1 MIQLKT
7 PYTHIERAIPI
18 TGTLQIEIASQQ
30 TYKDAIVYQIE
41 DFIVDENGA
50 KRLINSRQKRVENA
64 EVNQLEQA
72 VELYGNFDGLSKVDA
87 EWAKA
92 KIGLLLFVQNDL
104 VDGVHTIYGQ
114 LPNDWV
120 SLSEN
125 NFNLQSNDRVYFIHH
140 RFNTYFLF
148 DNSQLLV
155 R

>member
-1 MIQLKT
+1 MIKLKT

-18 TGTLQIEIASQQ
+18 TGTLLIEIASWQ

-64 EVNQLEQA
+64 EVNQLAQA

-104 VDGVHTIYGQ
+104 VDSVNTIYGQ
-114 LPNDWV
+114 LPNDWE
-120 SLSEN
+120 LC
-125 NFNLQSNDRVYFIHH
+125 LD
-140 RFNTYFLF
+140 
-148 DNSQLLV
+148 
-155 R
+155 

>member
-18 TGTLQIEIASQQ
+18 TGTLRIEIASWQ

-72 VELYGNFDGLSKVDA
+72 IELYGNFDGLSKVDA

-104 VDGVHTIYGQ
+104 VDSVNTIYGQ
-114 LPNDWV
+114 LPNDWELC
-120 SLSEN
+120 S
-125 NFNLQSNDRVYFIHH
+125 D
-140 RFNTYFLF
+140 
-148 DNSQLLV
+148 
-155 R
+155 

>member
-18 TGTLQIEIASQQ
+18 TGTLLIEIASWQ

-50 KRLINSRQKRVENA
+50 KRLINSRQRRVENA
-64 EVNQLEQA
+64 EVNQLAQA

-104 VDGVHTIYGQ
+104 VDSVNTIYGQ
-114 LPNDWV
+114 LPNDWELC
-120 SLSEN
+120 S
-125 NFNLQSNDRVYFIHH
+125 D
-140 RFNTYFLF
+140 
-148 DNSQLLV
+148 
-155 R
+155 

>member
-1 MIQLKT
+1 MEEFKTKFMIQLKT
-7 PYTHIERAIPI
+7 PYTHIERAIQI
-18 TGTLQIEIASQQ
+18 TGTLLIEIASWQ

-50 KRLINSRQKRVENA
+50 KRLINLRQKRVENA

-104 VDGVHTIYGQ
+104 VDSVNTIYGQ
-114 LPNDWV
+114 LPNDWELC
-120 SLSEN
+120 S
-125 NFNLQSNDRVYFIHH
+125 D
-140 RFNTYFLF
+140 
-148 DNSQLLV
+148 
-155 R
+155 

>member
-18 TGTLQIEIASQQ
+18 TGTLLIEIASWQ

-72 VELYGNFDGLSKVDA
+72 VELYGNFNELSKVDA

-92 KIGLLLFVQNDL
+92 KIGLFLFVQNDL
-104 VDGVHTIYGQ
+104 VDSVNTIYGQ
-114 LPNDWV
+114 LPNDWELC
-120 SLSEN
+120 S
-125 NFNLQSNDRVYFIHH
+125 D
-140 RFNTYFLF
+140 
-148 DNSQLLV
+148 
-155 R
+155 

>member
-18 TGTLQIEIASQQ
+18 TGTLLIEIASWQ

-104 VDGVHTIYGQ
+104 VDTEHTIYGK
-114 LPNDWV
+114 LPNDWELC
-120 SLSEN
+120 S
-125 NFNLQSNDRVYFIHH
+125 D
-140 RFNTYFLF
+140 
-148 DNSQLLV
+148 
-155 R
+155 

>member
-7 PYTHIERAIPI
+7 PYTHIDRAIPI
-18 TGTLQIEIASQQ
+18 TGTLQIEIASWQVM
-30 TYKDAIVYQIE
+30 KDATIYQIE

-64 EVNQLEQA
+64 EVNQLAQA

-104 VDGVHTIYGQ
+104 VDSVNTIYGQ
-114 LPNDWV
+114 LPNDWE
-120 SLSEN
+120 LC
-125 NFNLQSNDRVYFIHH
+125 
-140 RFNTYFLF
+140 
-148 DNSQLLV
+148 
-155 R
+155 

>member
-18 TGTLQIEIASQQ
+18 TGTLLIEIASWR
-30 TYKDAIVYQIE
+30 TYKDAVVYQIE
-41 DFIVDENGA
+41 DYIVDENGA

-72 VELYGNFDGLSKVDA
+72 VELYGHFDGLSKVDA

-104 VDGVHTIYGQ
+104 VDSVNTIYGQ
-114 LPNDWV
+114 LPNDWE
-120 SLSEN
+120 LC
-125 NFNLQSNDRVYFIHH
+125 LD
-140 RFNTYFLF
+140 
-148 DNSQLLV
+148 
-155 R
+155 

>member
-18 TGTLQIEIASQQ
+18 TGTLQIEIASWQ
-30 TYKDAIVYQIE
+30 TYKDAVVYEIE

-64 EVNQLEQA
+64 EVNQLAQA

-92 KIGLLLFVQNDL
+92 KVGLLLFVQNDL
-104 VDGVHTIYGQ
+104 VDSINTIYGQ
-114 LPNDWV
+114 LPNDWELC
-120 SLSEN
+120 S
-125 NFNLQSNDRVYFIHH
+125 D
-140 RFNTYFLF
+140 
-148 DNSQLLV
+148 
-155 R
+155 

>member
-18 TGTLQIEIASQQ
+18 TGTLLIEIASWQ

-92 KIGLLLFVQNDL
+92 KIGLFLFVQNDL
-104 VDGVHTIYGQ
+104 VDSVNTIYGQ
-114 LPNDWV
+114 LPNDWELC
-120 SLSEN
+120 S
-125 NFNLQSNDRVYFIHH
+125 D
-140 RFNTYFLF
+140 
-148 DNSQLLV
+148 
-155 R
+155 

>member
-1 MIQLKT
+1 MIKLKT

-18 TGTLQIEIASQQ
+18 TGTLQIEIASWQ
-30 TYKDAIVYQIE
+30 TYKDAVVYQIE

-64 EVNQLEQA
+64 EVNQLAQA

-104 VDGVHTIYGQ
+104 VDSVNTIYGQ
-114 LPNDWV
+114 LPNNWELCSD
-120 SLSEN
+120 
-125 NFNLQSNDRVYFIHH
+125 
-140 RFNTYFLF
+140 
-148 DNSQLLV
+148 
-155 R
+155 

>member
-18 TGTLQIEIASQQ
+18 TGTLIIEIASWQ

-50 KRLINSRQKRVENA
+50 KFLINSRQKRVENV
-64 EVNQLEQA
+64 EVNQLAQA
-72 VELYGNFDGLSKVDA
+72 VDLYGNFDGLSKVDA

-104 VDGVHTIYGQ
+104 VDSVNTIYGQ
-114 LPNDWV
+114 LPNDWE
-120 SLSEN
+120 LC
-125 NFNLQSNDRVYFIHH
+125 LD
-140 RFNTYFLF
+140 
-148 DNSQLLV
+148 
-155 R
+155 

>member
-1 MIQLKT
+1 MIKLKT

-18 TGTLQIEIASQQ
+18 TGTLLIEIASWQ

-104 VDGVHTIYGQ
+104 VDSVNTIYGQ
-114 LPNDWV
+114 LPNDWELC
-120 SLSEN
+120 S
-125 NFNLQSNDRVYFIHH
+125 D
-140 RFNTYFLF
+140 
-148 DNSQLLV
+148 
-155 R
+155 

>member
-1 MIQLKT
+1 MIQLKN

-18 TGTLQIEIASQQ
+18 TGTLLIEIASWQ
-30 TYKDAIVYQIE
+30 TYKDAIIYKIE

-104 VDGVHTIYGQ
+104 VDTEHTIYGK
-114 LPNDWV
+114 LPNDWELC
-120 SLSEN
+120 S
-125 NFNLQSNDRVYFIHH
+125 D
-140 RFNTYFLF
+140 
-148 DNSQLLV
+148 
-155 R
+155 

>member
-18 TGTLQIEIASQQ
+18 TGTLLIEIALWQ

-64 EVNQLEQA
+64 EVNQLAQA

-104 VDGVHTIYGQ
+104 VDSVNTIYGQ
-114 LPNDWV
+114 LPNDWE
-120 SLSEN
+120 LCM
-125 NFNLQSNDRVYFIHH
+125 
-140 RFNTYFLF
+140 
-148 DNSQLLV
+148 
-155 R
+155 

>member
-1 MIQLKT
+1 MGAKLGNMIQLKT

-18 TGTLQIEIASQQ
+18 TGTLQIEIASWQ

-104 VDGVHTIYGQ
+104 VDSVNTIYGQ
-114 LPNDWV
+114 LPNDWELC
-120 SLSEN
+120 S
-125 NFNLQSNDRVYFIHH
+125 D
-140 RFNTYFLF
+140 
-148 DNSQLLV
+148 
-155 R
+155 

>member
-18 TGTLQIEIASQQ
+18 TGTLRVEIASWQ
-30 TYKDAIVYQIE
+30 TNKDAVIYQIE

-64 EVNQLEQA
+64 EVNQLAQA
-72 VELYGNFDGLSKVDA
+72 VELDGNFDGLSKVDA

-104 VDGVHTIYGQ
+104 VDSVNTIYGQ
-114 LPNDWV
+114 LPNDWELC
-120 SLSEN
+120 S
-125 NFNLQSNDRVYFIHH
+125 D
-140 RFNTYFLF
+140 
-148 DNSQLLV
+148 
-155 R
+155 

>member
-7 PYTHIERAIPI
+7 PYTHIDRAIPI
-18 TGTLQIEIASQQ
+18 TGTLQIEIASWQ
-30 TYKDAIVYQIE
+30 TYKDALVYQIE

-64 EVNQLEQA
+64 EVNQLAQA

-104 VDGVHTIYGQ
+104 VDSVNTIYGQ
-114 LPNDWV
+114 LPNDWELC
-120 SLSEN
+120 S
-125 NFNLQSNDRVYFIHH
+125 D
-140 RFNTYFLF
+140 
-148 DNSQLLV
+148 
-155 R
+155 

>member
-18 TGTLQIEIASQQ
+18 TGTLLIEMASWQ
-30 TYKDAIVYQIE
+30 TYKDAVVYQIE

-64 EVNQLEQA
+64 EVNQLAQA

-104 VDGVHTIYGQ
+104 VDSVNTIYGQ
-114 LPNDWV
+114 LPNDWELC
-120 SLSEN
+120 S
-125 NFNLQSNDRVYFIHH
+125 D
-140 RFNTYFLF
+140 
-148 DNSQLLV
+148 
-155 R
+155 

>member
-18 TGTLQIEIASQQ
+18 TGTLLIEIASWQ
-30 TYKDAIVYQIE
+30 TYKDAIIYKIE

-50 KRLINSRQKRVENA
+50 KRLINSREKRVENA
-64 EVNQLEQA
+64 EVNQLAQA

-104 VDGVHTIYGQ
+104 VDSVNTIYGQ
-114 LPNDWV
+114 LPNDWE
-120 SLSEN
+120 LC
-125 NFNLQSNDRVYFIHH
+125 LD
-140 RFNTYFLF
+140 
-148 DNSQLLV
+148 
-155 R
+155 

>member
-7 PYTHIERAIPI
+7 PYTHIDRAIPI
-18 TGTLQIEIASQQ
+18 TGTLLIEIASWQ

-64 EVNQLEQA
+64 EVNQLAQA

-104 VDGVHTIYGQ
+104 VDSVNTIYGQ
-114 LPNDWV
+114 LPNDWELC
-120 SLSEN
+120 S
-125 NFNLQSNDRVYFIHH
+125 D
-140 RFNTYFLF
+140 
-148 DNSQLLV
+148 
-155 R
+155 

>member
-1 MIQLKT
+1 MIQLKN

-18 TGTLQIEIASQQ
+18 TGTLLIEIASWQ

-104 VDGVHTIYGQ
+104 VDTEHTIYGQ
-114 LPNDWV
+114 LPNDWELC
-120 SLSEN
+120 S
-125 NFNLQSNDRVYFIHH
+125 D
-140 RFNTYFLF
+140 
-148 DNSQLLV
+148 
-155 R
+155 

>member
-1 MIQLKT
+1 MKLPLGEKLGNMIQLKT

-18 TGTLQIEIASQQ
+18 TGTLLIEIASWQ
-30 TYKDAIVYQIE
+30 TYKAAVVYQIE

-104 VDGVHTIYGQ
+104 VDSVNTIYGQ
-114 LPNDWV
+114 LPNDWELC
-120 SLSEN
+120 S
-125 NFNLQSNDRVYFIHH
+125 D
-140 RFNTYFLF
+140 
-148 DNSQLLV
+148 
-155 R
+155 

>member
-18 TGTLQIEIASQQ
+18 TGTLLIEIASWQ

-50 KRLINSRQKRVENA
+50 KRLINSREKRVENA

-104 VDGVHTIYGQ
+104 VDGVNTIYGQ
-114 LPNDWV
+114 LPNDWELC
-120 SLSEN
+120 S
-125 NFNLQSNDRVYFIHH
+125 D
-140 RFNTYFLF
+140 
-148 DNSQLLV
+148 
-155 R
+155 

>member
-18 TGTLQIEIASQQ
+18 TGTLQIEIASWQ

-50 KRLINSRQKRVENA
+50 KRLINNRQKRVENA
-64 EVNQLEQA
+64 EVNQLAQA

-104 VDGVHTIYGQ
+104 VDSVNTIYGQ
-114 LPNDWV
+114 LPNDWELC
-120 SLSEN
+120 S
-125 NFNLQSNDRVYFIHH
+125 D
-140 RFNTYFLF
+140 
-148 DNSQLLV
+148 
-155 R
+155 

>member
-18 TGTLQIEIASQQ
+18 TGTLQIEIASWQ

-41 DFIVDENGA
+41 DSIVDENGA

-72 VELYGNFDGLSKVDA
+72 VELYGNFDDLSKVDA

-104 VDGVHTIYGQ
+104 VDSVNTIYGQ
-114 LPNDWV
+114 LPNNWELCSD
-120 SLSEN
+120 
-125 NFNLQSNDRVYFIHH
+125 
-140 RFNTYFLF
+140 
-148 DNSQLLV
+148 
-155 R
+155 